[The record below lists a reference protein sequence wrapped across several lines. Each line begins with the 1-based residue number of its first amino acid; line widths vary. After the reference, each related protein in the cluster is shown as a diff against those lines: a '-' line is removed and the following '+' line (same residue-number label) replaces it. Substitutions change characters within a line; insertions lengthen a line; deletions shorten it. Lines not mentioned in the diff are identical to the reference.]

1 MQPDLARQD
10 LGWLEMAV
18 DLQDYFH
25 PKTHSRQHIKLLH
38 EPIYTHEH
46 PTIGD
51 PANPNFVS
59 SRSLEFLT
67 SLKLTALRMEWR
79 LLALSILATRM

>member
-51 PANPNFVS
+51 PTKFCIITLP
-59 SRSLEFLT
+59 
-67 SLKLTALRMEWR
+67 
-79 LLALSILATRM
+79 